1 MEVGVVLREVT
12 VVAGVVAGAVDAD
25 EVAETTE
32 TKRNCLA
39 GVIRQKNGDSSCMSR
54 KKLLESLDRLTNDK

>member
-1 MEVGVVLREVT
+1 M
-12 VVAGVVAGAVDAD
+12 VAGVVAGAVDAD

-39 GVIRQKNGDSSCMSR
+39 GVIQQKNGDSSRMSR
-54 KKLLESLDRLTNDK
+54 KNL